1 MNNVDFT
8 KELNHLSLCSGYEGI
23 GIGLRRV
30 FPNCREVAF
39 CEIETFAIC
48 NMVQKM
54 EAGAIHPAPV
64 FTNLKTFPFR
74 KFRGCVDIL
83 SGGFPCQPFSV
94 AGLGK
99 GVEDPRHLFPFILD
113 GIKQCQP
120 RFVFLENVE
129 GILSKYTAEGE
140 PVLLHV
146 LRSLEGA
153 GYRTTWGIFSAS
165 EVGAPHQRKRIFI
178 LADSEH
184 DGFSSDS
191 LRGGAAEGGQREKKG
206 QDESSNSQGAG
217 RPGSGGDIQ
226 GGEQDGL
233 ANTNSDRGSAGIPKP
248 EQWQER
254 QSEVADHYRSGSLR
268 SGPLW
273 PSRPGEAQFAWE
285 EPRVVADTDPDRFKG
300 GSLPREERRKTE
312 RPDVVGTGEGSVG
325 DSKSVSGDVSNSRDF
340 TKEHSRE
347 GTQGSVGG
355 VSGNDPTGEQ
365 EDGEAQ
371 SELGGAVDG
380 SPGGLDSAIR
390 GVDAIT
396 NRTDRLRL
404 LGNGVLPLVAEKA
417 FRTLYER
424 LNNDR

>member
-1 MNNVDFT
+1 MNNVDST

-23 GIGLRRV
+23 GLGLRRI
-30 FPNCREVAF
+30 FPNCHEVAF

-48 NMVQKM
+48 NLVQKM

-146 LRSLEGA
+146 LRSLEEA
-153 GYRTTWGIFSAS
+153 GYRATWGIFSAS

-178 LADSEH
+178 LGDSNSDEPIEIRGDYGEVPGSPEEEGQEQCSSLPGGTGELADSI
-184 DGFSSDS
+184 
-191 LRGGAAEGGQREKKG
+191 GAGLEGHSGHEQGEAGQEG
-206 QDESSNSQGAG
+206 LGPSGSTAESSLPPGIA
-217 RPGSGGDIQ
+217 RPP
-226 GGEQDGL
+226 EKEGL
-233 ANTNSDRGSAGIPKP
+233 AVTNGDRGSAGIPKKGYNK
-248 EQWQER
+248 EGLQEYAI
-254 QSEVADHYRSGSLR
+254 ADHSGNR
-268 SGPLW
+268 PLW
-273 PSRPGEAQFAWE
+273 PSRPGEAQYSWE
-285 EPRVVADTDPDRFKG
+285 EPRVV
-300 GSLPREERRKTE
+300 
-312 RPDVVGTGEGSVG
+312 G
-325 DSKSVSGDVSNSRDF
+325 DSKSKGLQEREESEQQQPVSS
-340 TKEHSRE
+340 TEHP
-347 GTQGSVGG
+347 
-355 VSGNDPTGEQ
+355 DGEP
-365 EDGEAQ
+365 EDGETQ

-396 NRTDRLRL
+396 NRVDRLRL